1 MCHEPP
7 VKTVSS
13 TSQQSA
19 KAVSST
25 PQSNAKITCQDQN
38 INISDGF
45 VRGDEL
51 ELRSFTSKQQPP
63 ECHSGAGE
71 VGDNNNEEGSKQN
84 EGGGKEEN
92 SSDDNNKNDNIENDN
107 AKGRPDVETDDHFG
121 GQIPVDQH
129 DSPMSPASSA
139 VSSIAVNVTGI
150 KERNKEAII
159 IRAEIQELMVKI
171 EDLKAEK
178 LRAEGRE
185 ELDPLSEESTLK
197 AIEIQKA
204 EQSME
209 RLKRKAERRYQAGE

>member
-1 MCHEPP
+1 L
-7 VKTVSS
+7 
-13 TSQQSA
+13 
-19 KAVSST
+19 
-25 PQSNAKITCQDQN
+25 QN
-38 INISDGF
+38 
-45 VRGDEL
+45 
-51 ELRSFTSKQQPP
+51 FTSKQQPS
-63 ECHSGAGE
+63 ERHSGTGE
-71 VGDNNNEEGSKQN
+71 IGDDSNEEGDKRN

-92 SSDDNNKNDNIENDN
+92 SSGDNNKNDNIENDN
-107 AKGRPDVETDDHFG
+107 EKDRPDVETDDHVG

-129 DSPMSPASSA
+129 ESPMSPASSA

-159 IRAEIQELMVKI
+159 IRAEIQELVLKI

-197 AIEIQKA
+197 ANEIQKA
-204 EQSME
+204 ERSLE